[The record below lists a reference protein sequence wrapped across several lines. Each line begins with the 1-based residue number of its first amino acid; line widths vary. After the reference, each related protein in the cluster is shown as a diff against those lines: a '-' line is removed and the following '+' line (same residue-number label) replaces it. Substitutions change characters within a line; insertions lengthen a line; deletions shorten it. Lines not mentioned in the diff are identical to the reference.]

1 MRSTSRHLA
10 LVLATVFGAALSVAC
25 GSTKTDTASSG
36 VETNTTVGK
45 DLTDFPSGLAAR
57 IVDLNACKS
66 RLQGTHGTFPVQSI
80 QAESEGTPILYAYYN
95 LDMSGINGPFTQ
107 PVAGQTDQCVLP
119 ANNAIG
125 TVRAVLEP
133 KADAVVDA
141 NDPRSLVDIFT
152 DVCGLVVINNESGWY
167 EGWITHDIRVPLV
180 DTAAL
185 SGQPASFNHITQADA
200 DALKALGEGHNLPGA
215 IFTTDGLA
223 PHAAVKGDELMS
235 GRSTNMVSVTVSLG
249 TWNALQG
256 EDAHAYWE
264 LNEYTNWVFPTYE
277 IPGTGGVTVDFRQGF
292 QYGPLGGLGPNVDS
306 RIAGSGP
313 SGILNNITVDGKVR
327 LGDDPLN
334 PRDAD
339 RTPESCGDSAAQ
351 AEKRLRFIPSGLARE
366 IQLDAF
372 VRRASFE
379 PDVRDSERR
388 LLDAY
393 ALEVAKFDKN
403 KDGVIQFDEADID
416 DESNG
421 LPNTRLYLAPVDFNR
436 VSITREINDGLL
448 APRLAPSAQAHVLE
462 GNATMIEQ
470 ACEGPMSKDAG
481 TSKDAGKSKNHDK

>member
-1 MRSTSRHLA
+1 
-10 LVLATVFGAALSVAC
+10 
-25 GSTKTDTASSG
+25 
-36 VETNTTVGK
+36 VGK

-80 QAESEGTPILYAYYN
+80 QAESEGTPLLYAYYN
-95 LDMSGINGPFTQ
+95 IDMTGINSPFTQ
-107 PVAGQTDQCVLP
+107 PVAGVTDQCSLP

-133 KADAVVDA
+133 KPDAVVDA

-167 EGWITHDIRVPLV
+167 EGWINHDLRVPLIE
-180 DTAAL
+180 AAQTD
-185 SGQPASFNHITQADA
+185 GRARFNRITQADA
-200 DALKALGEGHNLPGA
+200 DLLKGLGDGHNLPGA

-223 PHAAVKGDELMS
+223 PHGAVQGDEIMS
-235 GRSTNMVSVTVSLG
+235 GKSANVVSVTVSLG
-249 TWNALQG
+249 AWNALQG

-292 QYGPLGGLGPNVDS
+292 QYAPLGNFGPNVDS

-327 LGDDPLN
+327 IGDDPLN

-339 RTPESCGDSAAQ
+339 RTPESCGDSAVQ

-366 IQLDAF
+366 IQFDAF

-379 PDVRDSERR
+379 PDVRDAERR

-393 ALEVAKFDKN
+393 ALEVSKFDKN
-403 KDGVIQFDEADID
+403 KDGILQFDEADID
-416 DESNG
+416 DETDG
-421 LPNTRLYLAPVDFNR
+421 IPNTRLYLAPVDFNR
-436 VSITREINDGLL
+436 VTITREINDGLL
-448 APRLAPSAQAHVLE
+448 APRLAPSAQARVLE
-462 GNATMIEQ
+462 GAATFIPQ
-470 ACEGPMSKDAG
+470 ACDGSQKDKHSKD
-481 TSKDAGKSKNHDK
+481 K